1 MRVIAAGHDGLPDAA
16 GWDVV
21 TLDGGDALVIRTA
34 TVGRVRFIRDGVYYD
49 LTGPNLLPDTA
60 IALARELA
68 ATVAA

>member
-1 MRVIAAGHDGLPDAA
+1 VRVIAAGHEGRSDAA
-16 GWDVV
+16 RWDVV
-21 TLDGGDALVIRTA
+21 TLDSGDALVIRTA

-60 IALARELA
+60 ITLAQKLA